1 MVTRLENVTNFWYVI
16 WDIPVRESPFRI
28 LCRLPLRG
36 AVGGAAGGSE
46 VGLAVPLSTSSTLV
60 IFLEG
65 FTVPVILCFLVR
77 NMRLLALRRAMVD
90 ISDLISLRS
99 CKIKQQ
105 VTASYPFKYTECQ
118 KKHHFFRA
126 TLTKI
131 HCMKINHI

>member
-1 MVTRLENVTNFWYVI
+1 MWSPDWKMWQTLVCHMGHSST
-16 WDIPVRESPFRI
+16 ESPFRI

-77 NMRLLALRRAMVD
+77 NMRLLALLRAMVD

-105 VTASYPFKYTECQ
+105 VTLSSTSIHPF
-118 KKHHFFRA
+118 HLF
-126 TLTKI
+126 I
-131 HCMKINHI
+131 HSINHSFIHSFIKIP